1 MNASAALRLLSPERL
16 YIGALGLSGLAALGT
31 IALAPDERGQ
41 LVVSITGATLGAAVG
56 GLSIDTFV
64 MSRVKGWVW
73 GRGPFW
79 VGLLTLG
86 CVLLSAGVAAVVIGA
101 AGNGSYPVAI
111 AAAACLTVFNVCSSL
126 ALRVSQFRFV
136 YSVRAGT
143 AALVILGYAYLYA
156 SDQLGGMTW
165 ALAYLAAQA
174 AAAAVL
180 GAAVLRWAVR
190 GRPARPGDVAAP
202 APGRLADLS
211 AMTKVHV
218 GVSAQMV
225 VARLDQVLLARF
237 SGAAAVGVYALAV
250 AALEF
255 AQAGA
260 VVRAQRILTRSE
272 ATAPRL
278 ASVLGL
284 TAPVA
289 AVSLVGLTA
298 LSVLRPGYQDLWL
311 LGLLLLP
318 ASLAAALGKTW
329 SAALLVERGENTATT
344 VSVISALVAVPAYVL
359 LIPWLGA
366 VGAAIAMSC
375 AYGVYALGA
384 HLALRRPR
392 PGQAGVAAG
401 VTCMAERA
409 V

>member
-1 MNASAALRLLSPERL
+1 MVKAAAALRLLTPERL

-31 IALAPDERGQ
+31 IALVPDERGQ

-79 VGLLTLG
+79 VGAITVG
-86 CVLLSAGVAAVVIGA
+86 CVLLSSAVAAVVIAA
-101 AGNGSYPVAI
+101 AGTGSYAVAI

-136 YSVRAGT
+136 YTVRAG
-143 AALVILGYAYLYA
+143 AAAVVIAGYTFFYVRG
-156 SDQLGGMTW
+156 QLAGVTW
-165 ALAYLAAQA
+165 ALAYLGAQA
-174 AAAAVL
+174 VAAMVL

-190 GRPARPGDVAAP
+190 GRPERPGDVAAP
-202 APGRLADLS
+202 VEGRLADLS
-211 AMTKVHV
+211 AMTKVHL

-237 SGAAAVGVYALAV
+237 SGAATVGVYALAV

-272 ATAPRL
+272 ASAPRL
-278 ASVLGL
+278 SSVLGL

-289 AVSLVGLTA
+289 AVSLIGLVV
-298 LSVLRPGYQDLWL
+298 LSVVRPAYHELWI

-329 SAALLVERGENTATT
+329 SAALLVERGENTATM
-344 VSVISALVAVPAYVL
+344 VSVVSALVAVPAYFL

-375 AYGVYALGA
+375 AYGVYAIGA
-384 HLALRRPR
+384 HLALRPR
-392 PGQAGVAAG
+392 LAPL
-401 VTCMAERA
+401 AEQ
-409 V
+409 VV